1 MTSGM
6 AQVFGALAR
15 QNAYA
20 NQILFQEASKLT
32 LETLD
37 ATKSASRE
45 SAYRLLVHL
54 LTVEALYFRQIK
66 GGNGRVIDKEAT
78 TSLDSVVAIAA
89 QHGEEFLEYVTTLT
103 DEELGR
109 DTIFQFSNGARVH
122 YPVWQ
127 LLTQVLMHSAQH
139 RGELSILLSELGHPL
154 PINDIIIRFTE
165 ESGQPWPFK

>member
-1 MTSGM
+1 MTTGM

-20 NQILFQEASKLT
+20 NQILFQEASKLS
-32 LETLD
+32 LETLE

-54 LTVEALYFRQIK
+54 LTAETLYFRQIK
-66 GGNGRVIDKEAT
+66 GDNGRVIDKEAT
-78 TSLDSVVAIAA
+78 ASLDSLVAIAA
-89 QHGEEFLEYVTTLT
+89 QHGPEFLEYVSALT
-103 DEELGR
+103 DEDLER
-109 DTIFQFSNGARVH
+109 DTIFQFSNGGRVH

-127 LLTQVLMHSAQH
+127 LLTQVFMHSNQH

-154 PINDIIIRFTE
+154 PINDILVRFTE